1 MAIAGYYNLDM
12 YVLSLKN
19 PKLNDSTLASLMT
32 QIDTPAVLLLE
43 DIDSA
48 GLTREMSG
56 TITEKPLVVSSDDD
70 DPPPD
75 KLGRL
80 TERTEKCNVTLSGV
94 LNALDGAASPEGH
107 ILIMSTNAPESLDP
121 ALARAGRVD
130 YKVAFKNAT
139 YATSKNIFTR
149 MVGDRDIETEKKAH
163 EFASKIPDNR
173 LSLAELQG
181 FLLNHI
187 GDVDAAMEGLDDWIA
202 QTIAE
207 KDEADRKKSE
217 EKSGKT

>member
-1 MAIAGYYNLDM
+1 MAIAGYFNLDM

-19 PKLNDSTLASLMT
+19 PKLNDSALASLMT

-56 TITEKPLVVSSDDD
+56 TITEKPTAMASEED

-75 KLGRL
+75 KLGRV

-139 YATSKNIFTR
+139 YATSKNIFLR
-149 MVGDRDIETEKKAH
+149 MVGDKGVETEKRAE
-163 EFASKIPDNR
+163 EFANKIPDDR
-173 LSLAELQG
+173 ISLAELQG
-181 FLLNHI
+181 FLLNYI
-187 GDVDAAMEGLDDWIA
+187 GDVDAAMQSLDDWIRK
-202 QTIAE
+202 TIEE
-207 KDEADRKKSE
+207 KDEADKKKLE
-217 EKSGKT
+217 EKSAKS